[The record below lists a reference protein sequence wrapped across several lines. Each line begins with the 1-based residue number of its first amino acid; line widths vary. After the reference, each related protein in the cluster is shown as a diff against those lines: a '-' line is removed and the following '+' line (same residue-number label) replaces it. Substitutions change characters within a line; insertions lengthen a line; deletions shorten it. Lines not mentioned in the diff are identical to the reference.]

1 MFKDKTLNHF
11 AFFFIVGAE
20 NVILV
25 DFRGFYRPK
34 IANDRFVF
42 LNDFKVIYSIKM
54 VRLGVN

>member
-1 MFKDKTLNHF
+1 M
-11 AFFFIVGAE
+11 
-20 NVILV
+20 ILV